1 MSKAW
6 TGCKLKSKEFASS
19 EQHLSTGKN
28 PSKDIF
34 LYTQMRQYGNLK
46 KKAQTVVNDYIARA
60 VPSLLVEKE
69 FDLGEINKVFS
80 SHWLNDRQVAFG
92 TKCNKL
98 MVLDSMTGKLLQI
111 PSIKSSDDSYP
122 ADSPCGI
129 HSIAL
134 NPSGTLFATGAENTN
149 DLAIYQ
155 LPTFDPVMVGEKG
168 HTDWIFDISWIDDE
182 FLVTGS
188 RDSRLCL
195 WRVDN
200 TEDIDQTSR
209 LQSLQVPEYAIKGPE
224 SVEYC
229 DKANKVRALCY
240 NDYRKELAVLSLN
253 AYFYLWDVETFT
265 ARTYRRLFHTKENV
279 CMCVSKERTLYA
291 VGSQSHINLVDP
303 RCPNTL
309 TTIISRY
316 RGGGVRSVSFR
327 DDVLTIGTG
336 VGNILFFDTKAGKY
350 LECGCGHPCTMT
362 VGNGFLSRD
371 ENYREFFMDNSYP
384 NAIYTHQFDST
395 GTRLFAAGG
404 PLPAGLWGNYAGLW
418 H

>member
-1 MSKAW
+1 MSTAM
-6 TGCKLKSKEFASS
+6 TECKLKSKEFVTSK
-19 EQHLSTGKN
+19 HLSTGKN
-28 PSKDIF
+28 PSKEIF
-34 LYTQMRQYGNLK
+34 LYIQRRQYGGQK
-46 KKAQTVVNDYIARA
+46 KSAQKIVNDYIARA
-60 VPSLLVEKE
+60 VPSLLVEKQ
-69 FDLGEINKVFS
+69 FDLGNINKIFS
-80 SHWLNDRQVAFG
+80 SHWLNDQQIAFG

-98 MVLDSMTGKLLQI
+98 MVLDSKSGRIFQI
-111 PSIKSSDDSYP
+111 PSLKSSDDSEP
-122 ADSPCGI
+122 ADCPCGI

-134 NPSGTLFATGAENTN
+134 NPSRTLFATGAENTN

-168 HTDWIFDISWIDDE
+168 HSDWIFDISWIDDE

-195 WRVDN
+195 WRVHNKGEGD
-200 TEDIDQTSR
+200 DTSR
-209 LQSLQVPEYAIKGPE
+209 LQSLQVPEYAIAWPE
-224 SVEYC
+224 AIEYC

-240 NDYRKELAVLSLN
+240 NDLRKELAVLSLN

-265 ARTYRRLFHTKENV
+265 ARSYRRLFHTKENV
-279 CMCVSKERTLYA
+279 CMCASKERTMYA

-303 RCPNTL
+303 RSPNTL

-316 RGGGVRSVSFR
+316 RGGGVRSVSFC

-336 VGNILFFDTKAGKY
+336 VGNILFFDIKAGKY
-350 LECGCGHPCTMT
+350 LECDCGHTFTMT
-362 VGNGFLSRD
+362 VGKGFLSHD
-371 ENYREFFMDNSYP
+371 DNYRDFFMDNNYP
-384 NAIYTHQFDST
+384 NALYTHQFDST